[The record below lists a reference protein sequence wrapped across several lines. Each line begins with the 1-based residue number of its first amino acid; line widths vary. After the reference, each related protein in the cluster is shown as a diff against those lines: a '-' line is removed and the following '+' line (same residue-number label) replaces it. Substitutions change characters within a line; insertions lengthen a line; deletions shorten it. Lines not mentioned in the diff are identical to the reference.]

1 MQNFLIFLFVENTSY
16 TIHENDPLGLFFESF
31 VLKERYAMVVEKWQE
46 AFPLRL
52 YEVSPDGRATVTT
65 LMNLFQ
71 EVASHHAE
79 HLNCGFSDLY
89 PRNLGWVLSKFYLR
103 MERFPRYGE
112 VLTLRTWPRE
122 RKRIFA
128 FREVE
133 FLLGSETIGRGTSAW
148 CVIDLEERKA
158 LPVEKVLAPYPL
170 WEEALFPEEPASL
183 PRLENPS
190 REWSTTP
197 RITEIDM
204 NGHVNNA
211 VYLGWAVEALPREIP
226 FGHLPGEVRFLF
238 RKEVSFGGSVRSLA
252 RSVEENQTLHRLENA
267 RGEEVARVL
276 ICWVPRETL

>member
-1 MQNFLIFLFVENTSY
+1 MKNTSY
-16 TIHENDPLGLFFESF
+16 TIHENDPLRLFSESS
-31 VLKERYAMVVEKWQE
+31 VLKERCAMVIEKWQE

-52 YEVSPDGRATVTT
+52 YEVSSDGRATVTT

-79 HLNCGFSDLY
+79 HLDCGFSYLY

-133 FLLGSETIGRGTSAW
+133 FLLGSETVGRGTSAW
-148 CVIDLEERKA
+148 CVIDLGERKA
-158 LPVEKVLAPYPL
+158 LSVEKVLVPYPL
-170 WEEALFPEEPASL
+170 REEAFFSEEPASL
-183 PRLENPS
+183 PRLESPS
-190 REWSTTP
+190 WEWSTTP

-226 FGHLPGEVRFLF
+226 FGHLPGEVGFLF
-238 RKEVSFGGSVRSLA
+238 RKEVSFGESVRSLA
-252 RSVEENQTLHRLENA
+252 RRLEENQTLHRLENSQ
-267 RGEEVARVL
+267 GEEVARVR
-276 ICWVPRETL
+276 IRWIPRESC